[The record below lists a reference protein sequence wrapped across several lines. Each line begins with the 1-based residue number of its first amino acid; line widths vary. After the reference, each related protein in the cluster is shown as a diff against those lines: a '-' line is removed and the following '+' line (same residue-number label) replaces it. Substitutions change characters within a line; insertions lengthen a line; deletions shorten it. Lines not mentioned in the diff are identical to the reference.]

1 MITKEKLIETIQ
13 HLPTNFSMEEVYE
26 SLLLLEKIEK
36 GLQDSTEGK
45 VIAEIELDSHLP
57 SWLV

>member
-1 MITKEKLIETIQ
+1 
-13 HLPTNFSMEEVYE
+13 MEEVYE

-36 GLQDSTEGK
+36 GLQDSAEGK

-57 SWLV
+57 AWLV